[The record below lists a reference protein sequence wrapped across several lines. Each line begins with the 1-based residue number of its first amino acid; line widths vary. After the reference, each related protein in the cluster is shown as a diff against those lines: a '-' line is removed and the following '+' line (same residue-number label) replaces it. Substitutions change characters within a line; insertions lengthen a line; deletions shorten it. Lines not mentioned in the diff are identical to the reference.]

1 MDLRIIVVMHTQQ
14 LPSGVTLVPLP
25 AFTDNYIWCFYDSTS
40 CVVVDPGDANVV
52 ETFCRQQSLTLSAI
66 LITHHHA
73 DHTAGL
79 PKLIRSFPDVK
90 VYGPN
95 NPSISLINSR
105 VSEGDLISIESLA
118 LEFSVIEIP
127 GHTLDHIGFIGH
139 GGILCGDTLFSAGC
153 GRLFE
158 GTPTQMLTSLA
169 KLTNLDDTTN
179 VWCTHEYTLANLAFA
194 QAVEPLNEDLQQ
206 YTRWAKDM
214 RNQNIP
220 TLPTNIKTQKAINP
234 FLRAHT
240 PSVKCAAE
248 EFAQVALAGELEVF
262 TTVRSWKD
270 NF

>member
-1 MDLRIIVVMHTQQ
+1 MHTQH
-14 LPSGVTLVPLP
+14 LPTGVTLVPLP

-40 CVVVDPGDANVV
+40 CVVVDPGDASVV

-79 PKLIRSFPDVK
+79 PKLTRSFPDVK

-105 VSEGDLISIESLA
+105 LSEGDLISIESLA

-169 KLTNLDDTTN
+169 KLANLDDTTN

-214 RNQNIP
+214 RKPKYPYTPHEYQNS
-220 TLPTNIKTQKAINP
+220 KSHKS
-234 FLRAHT
+234 F
-240 PSVKCAAE
+240 
-248 EFAQVALAGELEVF
+248 FACPHPLSK
-262 TTVRSWKD
+262 VRRGRICTSCISRGT
-270 NF
+270 